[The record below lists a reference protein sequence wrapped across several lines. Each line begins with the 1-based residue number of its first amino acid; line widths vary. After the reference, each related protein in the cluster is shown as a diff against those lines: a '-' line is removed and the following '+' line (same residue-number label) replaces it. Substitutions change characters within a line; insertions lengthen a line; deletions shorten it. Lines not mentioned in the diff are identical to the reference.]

1 MEDVK
6 TWLASKTVWM
16 SILGVLATLT
26 KLLGKDW
33 FDTLDQ
39 GALADALVSVAQGAF
54 FVLAA
59 VFRITA
65 SKKLTA

>member
-6 TWLASKTVWM
+6 SWLASKTVWM

-26 KLLGKDW
+26 SMLGKDW
-33 FDTLDQ
+33 FATIDQ
-39 GALADALVSVAQGAF
+39 GALAEALVNVAQGVF
-54 FVLAA
+54 YVLAA

-65 SKKLTA
+65 DKKLVA